1 MLDRISSIV
10 PMHSNGFGYWFSRGY
25 YFEENRM
32 LKFVKEVR
40 ELYPTAKV
48 GYFKSQYNGYILRL
62 RFNDNADE
70 CEFIM
75 KECQ

>member
-1 MLDRISSIV
+1 
-10 PMHSNGFGYWFSRGY
+10 
-25 YFEENRM
+25 M

-48 GYFKSQYNGYILRL
+48 GYFKSQNGYILRL